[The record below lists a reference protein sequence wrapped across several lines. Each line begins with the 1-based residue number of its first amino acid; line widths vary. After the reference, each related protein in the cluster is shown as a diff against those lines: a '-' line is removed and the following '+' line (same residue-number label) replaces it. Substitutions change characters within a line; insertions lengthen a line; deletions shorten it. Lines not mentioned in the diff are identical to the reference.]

1 MQILRRHFGVEARI
15 VEHVPQWVAIE
26 RSQRCTIRATRPTLR
41 VGAVAL
47 GAAVRDAQ
55 SRFRIVLGP
64 LSLDAYRRFLPGGPH
79 ARQLT
84 QWVREYVG
92 IEFDWDVQLELA
104 ADAVPAIA
112 LGAPQGIGRTAW
124 LGQRLDPGPARD
136 LVVRYDGAAAH
147 PSSRNRLTGT
157 VMSDIGRANLFGKL
171 NPFLYETLEQ
181 ATGFCRLRGNP
192 YVELAH
198 WFKQMLQ
205 RPDGDLQRVLRHFGV
220 DDAAIDRGRYRA
232 RQAPR
237 GAGSVSDLS
246 VHIDDAVE
254 RAWVYATLKYDA
266 TRIRGA
272 VLLLAILKTPQ
283 LRNVL
288 LAITREFER
297 IVPDVLADDLA
308 SIVEGSPEA
317 PPAGQAAPGGDMT
330 MRGATAAAAA
340 GSALARFAVDLT
352 ARARAG
358 EIDPVIGRDPEIRQ
372 IVDILLRRR
381 QNNPLLVGEAGVG
394 KTAVAEGFALRIAAG
409 DVPPSLQDVALYLLD
424 IGLLQAGASVK
435 GEFES
440 RLRGVIDEAMSSER
454 PAILFIDEVHTLVGA
469 GGPPAPAT
477 PRTC

>member
-1 MQILRRHFGVEARI
+1 M
-15 VEHVPQWVAIE
+15 
-26 RSQRCTIRATRPTLR
+26 
-41 VGAVAL
+41 
-47 GAAVRDAQ
+47 
-55 SRFRIVLGP
+55 
-64 LSLDAYRRFLPGGPH
+64 
-79 ARQLT
+79 
-84 QWVREYVG
+84 
-92 IEFDWDVQLELA
+92 
-104 ADAVPAIA
+104 
-112 LGAPQGIGRTAW
+112 
-124 LGQRLDPGPARD
+124 
-136 LVVRYDGAAAH
+136 
-147 PSSRNRLTGT
+147 
-157 VMSDIGRANLFGKL
+157 
-171 NPFLYETLEQ
+171 
-181 ATGFCRLRGNP
+181 
-192 YVELAH
+192 
-198 WFKQMLQ
+198 
-205 RPDGDLQRVLRHFGV
+205 
-220 DDAAIDRGRYRA
+220 
-232 RQAPR
+232 
-237 GAGSVSDLS
+237 
-246 VHIDDAVE
+246 HIDDAVE

-317 PPAGQAAPGGDMT
+317 PPAAGGAGRRHDDA
-330 MRGATAAAAA
+330 RRDRRRRRRLGAR
-340 GSALARFAVDLT
+340 ALAVDLT

-469 GGPPAPAT
+469 GGAAGTGDAANLLKPRSPAACCARSAR
-477 PRTC
+477 PRGPSTSSTSRRTRR